1 MSKHDLTRPK
11 KARLV
16 LVNLLEPVAEAV
28 GEGKRLGPWS
38 HERHIP
44 PQNVPELRQLVQLAH
59 GEDAADRL
67 LDGRPLPS

>member
-28 GEGKRLGPWS
+28 GESKRLGPWP
-38 HERHIP
+38 HERHIT
-44 PQNVPELRQLVQLAH
+44 PQNVPELRQLVQLAC
-59 GEDAADRL
+59 GEDAADRC
-67 LDGRPLPS
+67 